1 MHYEIYIDVVFVTN
15 LLMDYILLRFTGKI
29 FRCGKSRGRTLLGA
43 LLGAL
48 FSCCILYVPAAGF
61 LPAVILLHGACAV
74 GMLVVGCGLKKG
86 SLLVKAVLTLYMAAF
101 LCGGFWEAAKSENL
115 TARAFVLFAAV
126 TCLGAS
132 AWSYLADSIRIRM
145 KNVYP
150 VTLVCGGRSKSF
162 YGFYDSGNLL
172 MDSVTRK
179 PVSIGKPDILY
190 DLLPAETADQ
200 LKHLKENPGELQG
213 TVAAGLQ
220 PHFVTF
226 QSIGKEQGMLLAV
239 TLENLCIQ
247 TPAEVVQVDRPVFAF
262 ALEPSAFG
270 KEYEVLLNSR
280 LL

>member
-1 MHYEIYIDVVFVTN
+1 MEKA
-15 LLMDYILLRFTGKI
+15 GEA
-29 FRCGKSRGRTLLGA
+29 TLLGA

-239 TLENLCIQ
+239 TLEKLCIQ